1 MRAALASLVVAFVGG
16 WVATQYVDTRW
27 FAVIAPGLVGL
38 ACAGAGTAAA
48 GPPRMRAVLLLA
60 GVAALLGTALSD
72 RLVPHG
78 QNLFLPVSHRL
89 PPYLAA
95 LIGTAAWPVLFPP
108 PRRPSGPV
116 DAEQG

>member
-1 MRAALASLVVAFVGG
+1 MAA
-16 WVATQYVDTRW
+16 QYVDTQW
-27 FAVIAPGLVGL
+27 FAVIAPALVGL
-38 ACAGAGTAAA
+38 ACAAVAGAAA
-48 GPPRMRAVLLLA
+48 GPPRVRAALVLA
-60 GVAALLGTALSD
+60 GMAAVLGTALSD
-72 RLVPHG
+72 RLVPGG

-95 LIGTAAWPVLFPP
+95 IIGTAAWPVLFPP